1 MRTIFLDC
9 DGVLADFDKRAF
21 EIFGQK
27 SREAEDKLG
36 SDEFWNRI
44 IASGEFYARLP
55 LMHDAPVLVEGV
67 RRLHPEVAPVILT
80 GCPPGGWSET
90 QKREWR
96 DHYFPGVEM
105 ITCASKDKYKHGKPG
120 DVLIDDFLKYRH
132 LWVEMGGIF
141 IHHKTAEQS
150 LAELEVILSGAISGP
165 VCS

>member
-21 EIFGQK
+21 EIFGQE
-27 SREAEDKLG
+27 SRAAEEKLG
-36 SDEFWNRI
+36 SAEFWSRI
-44 IASGEFYARLP
+44 VASGEFYAQLP
-55 LMHDAPVLVEGV
+55 LIHDAPTLVEGV

-80 GCPPGGWSET
+80 GCPAGTWSEP
-90 QKREWR
+90 QKRAWR

-105 ITCASKDKYKHGKPG
+105 ITCAAKEKYKYGKPG

-132 LWVEMGGIF
+132 LWIEMGGIF

-150 LAELEVILSGAISGP
+150 LDELEIILSDATPEPKYS
-165 VCS
+165 